1 MRRTRLAVIGLGMAS
16 APHARSLADLADRVE
31 VAAVYSPNAER
42 RNAFAAEHG
51 FPAADSLEAVLGDP
65 AIEAVMVLTP
75 PSSHLELV
83 RRAAAAGKHILL
95 EKPLETS
102 LSRAHALVETAE
114 TAAVT
119 LAVVLQHR
127 FRPVGEA
134 LVKAVRDGRLGALVG
149 ASARLANWRPQSY
162 YDQPGRGTRARDGG
176 GVLLTQ
182 AIHTLDLMIAAAGLP
197 AEATGYVA
205 TSPVHRMETE
215 DLAFA
220 ALRFPGGALGGIAA
234 TTAAFPGFDDAV
246 EVIGSAGTAR
256 LDGTT
261 LTLHLH
267 DGTEATLTD
276 ASPGGERHLGEGV
289 AAEPGDE
296 RHLGAQPA
304 RGDRLVGAL
313 AARPKLE
320 GTAEDGLAEARLA
333 FGPIGG
339 VGDED
344 TEDDDGPAGG
354 HGGHVASGGTTPL
367 RNAKQ
372 P

>member
-65 AIEAVMVLTP
+65 PSRRCWCSLRPAAIW
-75 PSSHLELV
+75 SWF
-83 RRAAAAGKHILL
+83 GKHILL

-102 LSRAHALVETAE
+102 LSRAEALVETAE

-267 DGTEATLTD
+267 DGTEETLTD
-276 ASPGGERHLGEGV
+276 ASPGGGAGADPMAFAHDHHRRVLADFLDAVSENRPPRVDGREALKVHRLID
-289 AAEPGDE
+289 AILRSAESGN
-296 RHLGAQPA
+296 R
-304 RGDRLVGAL
+304 
-313 AARPKLE
+313 
-320 GTAEDGLAEARLA
+320 EA
-333 FGPIGG
+333 
-339 VGDED
+339 V
-344 TEDDDGPAGG
+344 
-354 HGGHVASGGTTPL
+354 
-367 RNAKQ
+367 
-372 P
+372 